1 MSVTEIT
8 TDPPGVGIVGG
19 RGKSAGQVA
28 AMVGELLER
37 SAGPVFVTGT
47 TPDQRAAIRAA
58 WPEARYHARS
68 GLTVARPVRV
78 PLAAHVAVV
87 TAGTSDLTVAEEAAD
102 AARGLGLTVTT
113 IADVGVAGLHRLL
126 AHRELLQ
133 GVDCAIVDAGGG
145 GGERRRRPRGG
156 AGRLANPQG
165 MRLAKVGPHALSV
178 PVVSHD
184 ERPHHYMT
192 VGGPAHVG
200 SSRLPRPSSA
210 SGQAAGRRTHAR
222 ARQGRP
228 HPGPGR
234 RARAGGRA
242 HRRAEDR
249 LGDRV
254 RRSHPETTDRAVR
267 CGRDPRLARGDSAG
281 GGRQLRTGGR
291 ASPVG
296 PRAGNRRGRGV
307 QRAGCA
313 HARPQ
318 GRPGQEAGERLH
330 GARGDRREGRPRP
343 GRPRALGRRD
353 AARPGCG
360 GALGDRRGQG
370 ERDRRPVPA
379 RWQRPR
385 RAGRGDRQPR
395 PAGPGHLRGAAEGA
409 AGLVHPVPRA
419 RCQPR
424 QRPAR
429 GDAATGDP
437 ASRTARGHRADQD
450 VAMIAEPA
458 PNATARSYRGLSLQ
472 EVDLPLD
479 EPALLR
485 FLVGR
490 EVYRRTDYLAL
501 RNGDATALVRVRR
514 ASDTA
519 LFSPVVEARVLA
531 GPEHT
536 RWVEALEVDV
546 GNATVLARRALAE
559 DAPGVRAYVVMGR
572 YQHVNFIWEPT
583 PVVVRVTEV
592 IPPEPPKLL
601 AMAEQAVAFDEE
613 LPPIELVLDAVDI
626 RDLAAANPAPSY
638 LLPCRGSGIDLA
650 APVAFLDT
658 RPATREP
665 WLLIGCERSL
675 QLHRH
680 FYGDEPDRVDLCP
693 RNRASASGPTL
704 AKCCLL
710 ERGME
715 LGDAVAVVPWGSNL
729 DEVRQAL
736 RWLAG
741 LDRPQRL
748 G

>member
-1 MSVTEIT
+1 MW
-8 TDPPGVGIVGG
+8 D
-19 RGKSAGQVA
+19 R
-28 AMVGELLER
+28 
-37 SAGPVFVTGT
+37 
-47 TPDQRAAIRAA
+47 PDF
-58 WPEARYHARS
+58 
-68 GLTVARPVRV
+68 L
-78 PLAAHVAVV
+78 
-87 TAGTSDLTVAEEAAD
+87 DL
-102 AARGLGLTVTT
+102 
-113 IADVGVAGLHRLL
+113 
-126 AHRELLQ
+126 
-133 GVDCAIVDAGGG
+133 
-145 GGERRRRPRGG
+145 P
-156 AGRLANPQG
+156 
-165 MRLAKVGPHALSV
+165 
-178 PVVSHD
+178 
-184 ERPHHYMT
+184 
-192 VGGPAHVG
+192 
-200 SSRLPRPSSA
+200 
-210 SGQAAGRRTHAR
+210 
-222 ARQGRP
+222 
-228 HPGPGR
+228 
-234 RARAGGRA
+234 
-242 HRRAEDR
+242 
-249 LGDRV
+249 
-254 RRSHPETTDRAVR
+254 
-267 CGRDPRLARGDSAG
+267 
-281 GGRQLRTGGR
+281 
-291 ASPVG
+291 
-296 PRAGNRRGRGV
+296 
-307 QRAGCA
+307 
-313 HARPQ
+313 
-318 GRPGQEAGERLH
+318 
-330 GARGDRREGRPRP
+330 
-343 GRPRALGRRD
+343 
-353 AARPGCG
+353 ARPGKPRVDGLTHVLDKGVPIPALDGVLAQAGELIDVLKIGWGIAYVDRTLKQRIALCDAAGILVSLGGTLLEVAANCG
-360 GALGDRRGQG
+360 RVEELRRWALEQGIGAVEVSNGLGALTLDRKV
-370 ERDRRPVPA
+370 D
-379 RWQRPR
+379 
-385 RAGRGDRQPR
+385 
-395 PAGPGHLRGAAEGA
+395 
-409 AGLVHPVPRA
+409 LVKKL
-419 RCQPR
+419 
-424 QRPAR
+424 
-429 GDAATGDP
+429 
-437 ASRTARGHRADQD
+437 ASDFT
-450 VAMIAEPA
+450 VLAEPA
-458 PNATARSYRGLSLQ
+458 PNATARPYRGLSLQ

-536 RWVEALEVDV
+536 RWVEAPEVDV
-546 GNATVLARRALAE
+546 GNATALARRALAE

-592 IPPEPPKLL
+592 IPP
-601 AMAEQAVAFDEE
+601 E